1 MTNDVMISLQDVT
14 FTYEGDVVAL
24 RNLNLT
30 AHKGEFVVVLG
41 ANGAGKSTLCYLL
54 SGIVPHIYGGRR
66 LGVVSVASLDP
77 WDEPLYVTSQRCG
90 VLMQDPEVQL
100 FMPTL
105 KAELAFGPAN
115 LGVAR
120 DEILKRS
127 QDALALVRLEGL
139 EEHNPRDLSGGQ
151 KQRAALAAVLTM
163 NPQVLVLDEPT
174 SQLDP
179 LGRWEVVEAIER
191 LKQKGDLTIVMTTH
205 ETEEILRLADQVLVL
220 ERGETVL
227 QGAPAEVFA
236 QAERLEGAGVKTPAL
251 ILVQSR
257 LLERE
262 ADRLGEACPEPCPEP
277 PLRAQRGRL
286 RERGKRRERVN
297 LTISE
302 VADQSREAVEAGR
315 LAVHPDTLPQPR
327 PIAPDAPVV
336 LEAHNLTVEYPGPPR
351 VVALRGVNVQIRQGE
366 FVGIVGQN
374 GSGKSTLVKCF
385 VGLLRPQKGEVL
397 FRGESIRKLSIGEIA
412 RRVGLVL
419 QNPDYQLFTASCRD
433 EIRFGLRN
441 VGVPPEEIEQQVEE
455 ALRLVELSE
464 EAELFPFRLSFGD
477 RRKLAVAAT
486 MALDPEV
493 LIMDEP
499 TTAQDH
505 RGRYQLAELARRF
518 HQEKQGTVL
527 MITHDV
533 DLIARYAQRLIVLC
547 EGQVLLDGPTAEVFT
562 QVEELRKSFVVPPV
576 AAQLA
581 AELAPL
587 GVPPQVM
594 TMEELYQVLVPQHDE
609 EAAQTSEVSQTSEV
623 CYDEGEVV

>member
-1 MTNDVMISLQDVT
+1 VVSDVVISLQGVT

-30 AHKGEFVVVLG
+30 AHQGEFVVVLG
-41 ANGAGKSTLCYLL
+41 ANGAGKSTLCYVL

-66 LGVVSVASLDP
+66 RGYVSVAGLDP
-77 WDEPLYVTSQRCG
+77 WDEPLYVTAQRCG

-115 LGVAR
+115 LGVPR
-120 DEILKRS
+120 DEVLRRS
-127 QDALALVRLEGL
+127 QAALALVRLEGL

-163 NPQVLVLDEPT
+163 NPRVLILDEPT

-191 LKQKGDLTIVMTTH
+191 LKRKGDLTIVMTTH
-205 ETEEILRLADQVLVL
+205 DTEEILHLADQVLVL
-220 ERGETVL
+220 ERGEAVL
-227 QGAPAEVFA
+227 QGTPSEVFA
-236 QAERLEGAGVKTPAL
+236 QAGRLEEAGVKTPAL
-251 ILVQSR
+251 ILVQSK
-257 LLERE
+257 LLRSDQDEIASSE
-262 ADRLGEACPEPCPEP
+262 KGLINFTLP
-277 PLRAQRGRL
+277 
-286 RERGKRRERVN
+286 
-297 LTISE
+297 E
-302 VADQSREAVEAGR
+302 VADQIRDAVEEGR
-315 LAVHPDTLPQPR
+315 LAIRAR
-327 PIAPDAPVV
+327 PSLRPAPAVADAPTI
-336 LEAHNLTVEYPGPPR
+336 LETRHLTVEYPGPPS
-351 VVALRGVNVQIRQGE
+351 VVALRDVSIQIRQGE

-385 VGLLRPQKGEVL
+385 VGLLRPKVGEVL
-397 FRGESIRKLSIGEIA
+397 FKGESLRGFSVGEMA

-433 EIRFGLRN
+433 EIRFGLQN
-441 VGVPPEEIEQQVEE
+441 VGVPAEEMEQRIEE
-455 ALRLVELSE
+455 ALRLVGLSE
-464 EAELFPFRLSFGD
+464 EADLFPFRLSFGD

-486 MALDPEV
+486 MALAPEV

-505 RGRYQLAELARRF
+505 RGRYQLAELAKRF
-518 HQEKQGTVL
+518 HQERQGTVL

-533 DLIARYAQRLIVLC
+533 DLIARYAHRLIVLY
-547 EGQVLLDGPTAEVFT
+547 EGQVLLDDPTAEVFT
-562 QVEELRKSFVVPPV
+562 QVEELKKSFVVPPV

-581 AELAPL
+581 AELALL
-587 GVPPQVM
+587 GVPPHVM
-594 TMEELYQVLVPQHDE
+594 TLEELYQVLV
-609 EAAQTSEVSQTSEV
+609 EVPGT
-623 CYDEGEVV
+623 

>member
-1 MTNDVMISLQDVT
+1 MANDVIISLQDVT

-24 RNLNLT
+24 RDLNLT
-30 AHKGEFVVVLG
+30 ARRGEFVVVLG

-66 LGVVSVASLDP
+66 RGYVSVAGLDP

-115 LGVAR
+115 LGVDR
-120 DEILKRS
+120 DEIQGRS
-127 QDALALVRLEGL
+127 QAALALVRLEGL

-163 NPQVLVLDEPT
+163 TPQVLVLDEPT

-179 LGRWEVVEAIER
+179 LGRWEVVEAVER

-220 ERGETVL
+220 ERGETVH
-227 QGAPAEVFA
+227 QGTPSEVFT
-236 QAERLEGAGVKTPAL
+236 QTDRLEEAGVKTPAL
-251 ILVQSR
+251 ILIQSQLIR
-257 LLERE
+257 PGDRE
-262 ADRLGEACPEPCPEP
+262 AVPSGE
-277 PLRAQRGRL
+277 R
-286 RERGKRRERVN
+286 RVN
-297 LTISE
+297 LTLPE
-302 VADQSREAVEAGR
+302 VANQTRRAVEAGR
-315 LAVHPDTLPQPR
+315 LILRPEVLPRPR
-327 PIAPDAPVV
+327 PITSDAPVI
-336 LEAHNLTVEYPGPPR
+336 LEARDLTVEYPGPPS
-351 VVALRGVNVQIRQGE
+351 VVALRGVNVRIRQGE

-374 GSGKSTLVKCF
+374 GSGKSTLVKSF
-385 VGLLRPQKGEVL
+385 VGLLRPKKGEVL
-397 FRGESIRKLSIGEIA
+397 FRGESIRGLSVGDIA

-419 QNPDYQLFTASCRD
+419 QNPDYQLFTTYCHE

-441 VGVPPEEIEQQVEE
+441 VGVPDEEIEQRVEE
-455 ALRLVELSE
+455 ALQLVGLSE
-464 EAELFPFRLSFGD
+464 EADLFPFRLSFGD

-486 MALDPEV
+486 MALDPAV

-518 HQEKQGTVL
+518 HEEKQGTVL

-533 DLIARYAQRLIVLC
+533 DLIARYAHRLIVLYD
-547 EGQVLLDGPTAEVFT
+547 GQVLLDGPTAQVFT
-562 QVEELRKSFVVPPV
+562 QREELEKSFVVPPV

-581 AELAPL
+581 AELASL
-587 GVPPQVM
+587 GVPPYVM
-594 TMEELYQVLVPQHDE
+594 TLEELVQTLVPQHE
-609 EAAQTSEVSQTSEV
+609 R
-623 CYDEGEVV
+623 GEVA

>member
-1 MTNDVMISLQDVT
+1 VANDVTISLQDVT

-66 LGVVSVASLDP
+66 RGHVSVAGLDP

-115 LGVAR
+115 LGVPR
-120 DEILKRS
+120 DEIIRRS
-127 QDALALVRLEGL
+127 QAALALVRLEGL

-191 LKQKGDLTIVMTTH
+191 LKQKGNLIIVMTTH

-227 QGAPAEVFA
+227 QGSPAEVFT
-236 QAERLEGAGVKTPAL
+236 QAERLEEGGVKPPAL
-251 ILVQSR
+251 ILVQSK
-257 LLERE
+257 LLGRE
-262 ADRLGEACPEPCPEP
+262 TDHSDEE
-277 PLRAQRGRL
+277 Q
-286 RERGKRRERVN
+286 VN
-297 LTISE
+297 LTLSE
-302 VADQSREAVEAGR
+302 VADQARQAVEAGR
-315 LAVHPDTLPQPR
+315 LVVHPGALPPSQPV
-327 PIAPDAPVV
+327 APDTPVI
-336 LEAHNLTVEYPGPPR
+336 LEARNLTVQYPGPPP
-351 VVALRGVNVQIRQGE
+351 VVALRDVNVQIHQGE

-385 VGLLRPQKGEVL
+385 VGLLRPRKGEVL
-397 FRGESIRKLSIGEIA
+397 FRGGSIQKLPVGEIA

-419 QNPDYQLFTASCRD
+419 QNPDYQLFTTYCHE

-441 VGVPPEEIEQQVEE
+441 VGVPPEEIEQRVEE
-455 ALRLVELSE
+455 ALQLVGLSE
-464 EAELFPFRLSFGD
+464 EADLFPFRLSFGD
-477 RRKLAVAAT
+477 RRKLTVAAT

-505 RGRYQLAELARRF
+505 RGRYQLAELAKRF
-518 HQEKQGTVL
+518 HKEKQGTVL

-533 DLIARYAQRLIVLC
+533 DLIARYAHRLIVLY

-562 QVEELRKSFVVPPV
+562 QVEELKKSFVVPPV

-587 GVPPQVM
+587 GVPSHVM
-594 TMEELYQVLVPQHDE
+594 TLEELYQTLVPQHNR
-609 EAAQTSEVSQTSEV
+609 
-623 CYDEGEVV
+623 GEVV

>member
-1 MTNDVMISLQDVT
+1 MTNDVSISLQGVT

-24 RNLNLT
+24 RNLSLT
-30 AHKGEFVVVLG
+30 ARKGEFVVVLG

-66 LGVVSVASLDP
+66 RGYVSVAGLDP

-115 LGVAR
+115 LGTPR
-120 DEILKRS
+120 DEISRRS
-127 QDALALVRLEGL
+127 QAALALVRMEGL

-179 LGRWEVVEAIER
+179 LGRWEAVEAIER
-191 LKQKGDLTIVMTTH
+191 LKQKGNLAIVMTTH

-220 ERGETVL
+220 ERGEAVL
-227 QGAPAEVFA
+227 QGIPAEVFP
-236 QAERLEGAGVKTPAL
+236 QAERLEEVGVKPPAL
-251 ILVQSR
+251 ILVQSK

-262 ADRLGEACPEPCPEP
+262 TGRADEK
-277 PLRAQRGRL
+277 Q
-286 RERGKRRERVN
+286 VN
-297 LTISE
+297 LTTPE
-302 VADQSREAVEAGR
+302 VANQIRESVKTGR
-315 LAVHPDTLPQPR
+315 LAVHPGALPR
-327 PIAPDAPVV
+327 PRPSASDTPVI
-336 LEAHNLTVEYPGPPR
+336 LEARNLTVEYPGPPS
-351 VVALRGVNVQIRQGE
+351 VVALRDVNVQIRQGE

-385 VGLLRPQKGEVL
+385 VGLLRPRKGEVL
-397 FRGESIRKLSIGEIA
+397 FRGESIRKFSVGEVA
-412 RRVGLVL
+412 HRVGLVL
-419 QNPDYQLFTASCRD
+419 QNPDYQLFTASCDD

-441 VGVPPEEIEQQVEE
+441 VGVSPEEMEQRVEE
-455 ALRLVELSE
+455 MLQLVGLSE
-464 EAELFPFRLSFGD
+464 EADLFPFRLSFGD
-477 RRKLAVAAT
+477 RRKLTVAAT
-486 MALDPEV
+486 LALAPEV

-505 RGRYQLAELARRF
+505 RGRYQLAELAKRF
-518 HQEKQGTVL
+518 HEERQGTVL

-533 DLIARYAQRLIVLC
+533 DLIACYAHRLIVLY

-562 QVEELRKSFVVPPV
+562 QVEELKRSFVVPPV

-587 GVPPQVM
+587 GVPSHVM
-594 TMEELYQVLVPQHDE
+594 TLEELYQVIAPQHDGRG
-609 EAAQTSEVSQTSEV
+609 VL
-623 CYDEGEVV
+623 

>member
-1 MTNDVMISLQDVT
+1 MANDVTISLQDVT

-24 RNLNLT
+24 HDLNLT

-66 LGVVSVASLDP
+66 LGYVSVAGLDP

-115 LGVAR
+115 LGMPR
-120 DEILKRS
+120 DEIIRRS
-127 QDALALVRLEGL
+127 QAALALVRLEGL

-163 NPQVLVLDEPT
+163 NPRVLVLDEPT

-179 LGRWEVVEAIER
+179 LGRWEIVEAIER

-227 QGAPAEVFA
+227 QGTPSEVFT
-236 QAERLEGAGVKTPAL
+236 QAGRLEESGVKTPAL
-251 ILVQSR
+251 ILVQSK

-262 ADRLGEACPEPCPEP
+262 TGRPGGE
-277 PLRAQRGRL
+277 RID
-286 RERGKRRERVN
+286 
-297 LTISE
+297 LTLSE
-302 VADQSREAVEAGR
+302 VVDQTRESIEAGR
-315 LAVHPDTLPQPR
+315 LTVHPEALPPPQPVTS
-327 PIAPDAPVV
+327 DGPVI
-336 LEAHNLTVEYPGPPR
+336 LEARDLTVEYPGPPP
-351 VVALRGVNVQIRQGE
+351 VVALRDVNVQIRQGE

-385 VGLLRPQKGEVL
+385 VGLLRPRKGEVL
-397 FRGESIRKLSIGEIA
+397 FRGESIRKLSVGEIA

-419 QNPDYQLFTASCRD
+419 QNPDYQLFTASCDD

-441 VGVPPEEIEQQVEE
+441 VGMPAEEMEQRVKE
-455 ALRLVELSE
+455 ALRLVGLSE
-464 EAELFPFRLSFGD
+464 EADLFPFRLSFGD

-518 HQEKQGTVL
+518 HEERRGTVL

-533 DLIARYAQRLIVLC
+533 DLIACYAHRLIVLYD
-547 EGQVLLDGPTAEVFT
+547 GQVLLDGPTAEVFA
-562 QVEELRKSFVVPPV
+562 QVKELERSFVVPPV

-581 AELAPL
+581 TELAPL
-587 GVPPQVM
+587 GVPPHVM
-594 TMEELYQVLVPQHDE
+594 TLEELYQVIAPQHE
-609 EAAQTSEVSQTSEV
+609 R
-623 CYDEGEVV
+623 GEVV

>member
-1 MTNDVMISLQDVT
+1 VNDDAVIALQDVT
-14 FTYEGDVVAL
+14 FTYEGDVIAL
-24 RNLNLT
+24 HNLSLT
-30 AHKGEFVVVLG
+30 AHRGEFVVILG

-66 LGVVSVASLDP
+66 RGHVSVVGLDP
-77 WDEPLYVTSQRCG
+77 WDEPLYITSQRCG

-105 KAELAFGPAN
+105 RTELAFGPAN
-115 LGVAR
+115 LGIPR
-120 DEILKRS
+120 QEILRRV
-127 QDALALVRLEGL
+127 QMALELVRLDGL

-151 KQRAALAAVLTM
+151 KQRAALAALLTM
-163 NPQVLVLDEPT
+163 QPQVLVLDEPT

-179 LGRWEVVEAIER
+179 VGRWEVGEAIER
-191 LKQKGDLTIVMTTH
+191 LKRSGNLTIVMTTH
-205 ETEEILRLADQVLVL
+205 ETEEILHLADQVLVL

-227 QGAPAEVFA
+227 HGTPSEVFS
-236 QAERLEGAGVKTPAL
+236 QTGQLEEAGVKTPAL
-251 ILVQSR
+251 ILVQSK
-257 LLERE
+257 LLETGQ
-262 ADRLGEACPEPCPEP
+262 AGTSC
-277 PLRAQRGRL
+277 AQQ
-286 RERGKRRERVN
+286 VN
-297 LTISE
+297 LTIPQ
-302 VADQSREAVEAGR
+302 VADQARQSIAAGR
-315 LAVHPDTLPQPR
+315 LTVRSQALPPPR
-327 PIAPDAPVV
+327 PARLDAPLI
-336 LEAHNLTVEYPGPPR
+336 LEAGSLTVEYPGPPP
-351 VVALRGVNVQIRQGE
+351 VVALRDVSLEIRQGE

-385 VGLLRPQKGEVL
+385 VGLLRPKRGEVL
-397 FRGESIRKLSIGEIA
+397 FRGESIRQLSVGEIA

-419 QNPDYQLFTASCRD
+419 QNPDYQLFTASCQD

-441 VGVPPEEIEQQVEE
+441 VGVAADEMELRVEE
-455 ALRLVELSE
+455 ALRLVGLSE
-464 EAELFPFRLSFGD
+464 EADLFPFRLSFGD

-486 MALDPEV
+486 MALEPEV

-518 HQEKQGTVL
+518 HAEKQGTVL

-533 DLIARYAQRLIVLC
+533 DLIARYAQRLIVLY

-562 QVEELRKSFVVPPV
+562 QVETLKRTFVVPPV

-581 AELAPL
+581 TALATW

-594 TMEELYQVLVPQHDE
+594 TLEELYQVLVPQPG
-609 EAAQTSEVSQTSEV
+609 A
-623 CYDEGEVV
+623 EGVR

>member
-1 MTNDVMISLQDVT
+1 VPDNAIISLQDVT

-24 RNLNLT
+24 RDLNLT
-30 AHKGEFVVVLG
+30 AHIGEFVVVLG

-54 SGIVPHIYGGRR
+54 SGIAPHIYGGRR
-66 LGVVSVASLDP
+66 RGLVSVAGLDP

-115 LGVAR
+115 LGVPR
-120 DEILKRS
+120 DEIIRRS
-127 QDALALVRLEGL
+127 REALALVRLEGL

-227 QGAPAEVFA
+227 QGTPAQVFI
-236 QAERLEGAGVKTPAL
+236 QAERLEEAGVKTPAL
-251 ILVQSR
+251 IQVQSR
-257 LLERE
+257 LLGHEGSR
-262 ADRLGEACPEPCPEP
+262 PEE
-277 PLRAQRGRL
+277 
-286 RERGKRRERVN
+286 KRQVN
-297 LTISE
+297 LTISA
-302 VADQSREAVEAGR
+302 VAQQARQAIQTGR
-315 LAVHPDTLPQPR
+315 LVVHAEALFSPQPV
-327 PIAPDAPVV
+327 APDSSVI
-336 LEAHNLTVEYPGPPR
+336 LEARDLTVEYPGPPS
-351 VVALRGVNVQIRQGE
+351 VVALRDVNVQIRRGE

-385 VGLLRPQKGEVL
+385 VGLLKPRQGEVL
-397 FRGESIRKLSIGEIA
+397 FKGESIRKLSVGEIA

-441 VGVPPEEIEQQVEE
+441 VGVPAEEIEQKVEE
-455 ALRLVELSE
+455 TLRMVGLSE

-486 MALDPEV
+486 MALGPEV

-518 HQEKQGTVL
+518 HEEKQGTVL

-533 DLIARYAQRLIVLC
+533 DLIARYAHRLIVLFA
-547 EGQVLLDGPTAEVFT
+547 GQVLLDGPTAEVFT
-562 QVEELRKSFVVPPV
+562 KIEELKKSFVVPPV

-587 GVPPQVM
+587 GVPSHVM
-594 TMEELYQVLVPQHDE
+594 TLEELWQVLVPQHDE
-609 EAAQTSEVSQTSEV
+609 G
-623 CYDEGEVV
+623 GE

>member
-1 MTNDVMISLQDVT
+1 MTDDVTISLQDVT
-14 FTYEGDVVAL
+14 FAYEGDVVAL
-24 RNLNLT
+24 RDLNLT
-30 AHKGEFVVVLG
+30 ARKGEFVVVLG

-66 LGVVSVASLDP
+66 RGHVSVAGLDP
-77 WDEPLYVTSQRCG
+77 WDEPLYVTAQRCG

-105 KAELAFGPAN
+105 RAELAFGPAN
-115 LGVAR
+115 LGVPR
-120 DEILKRS
+120 DEIVRRL
-127 QDALALVRLEGL
+127 QAALALVRLEGL

-220 ERGETVL
+220 EGGETVL
-227 QGAPAEVFA
+227 QGPPTAVFT
-236 QAERLEGAGVKTPAL
+236 QAKRLDEAGVKTPAL
-251 ILVQSR
+251 ILVQSK

-262 ADRLGEACPEPCPEP
+262 TGSLD
-277 PLRAQRGRL
+277 
-286 RERGKRRERVN
+286 ERQVN

-302 VADQSREAVEAGR
+302 VASQACASVEAGR
-315 LAVHPDTLPQPR
+315 LVVRPEALPPPQPVTSDSST
-327 PIAPDAPVV
+327 I
-336 LEAHNLTVEYPGPPR
+336 LEVRDLTVEYPGPPP
-351 VVALRGVNVQIRQGE
+351 VVALRDVNVQIRQGE

-385 VGLLRPQKGEVL
+385 VGLLRPRKGEVL
-397 FRGESIRKLSIGEIA
+397 FRGESIKKLPVGEIA

-441 VGVPPEEIEQQVEE
+441 VAVPPEEMEQRIEE
-455 ALRLVELSE
+455 ALRLVGLSE
-464 EAELFPFRLSFGD
+464 EADLFPFRLSFGD

-486 MALDPEV
+486 MALGPQV

-505 RGRYQLAELARRF
+505 RGRYQLAELAKRF
-518 HQEKQGTVL
+518 HEEKQGTVL

-533 DLIARYAQRLIVLC
+533 DLIARYAHRLIVLY
-547 EGQVLLDGPTAEVFT
+547 EGQVLLDGPTAEVFA
-562 QVEELRKSFVVPPV
+562 QVDELKKSFVVPPV
-576 AAQLA
+576 AARLA
-581 AELAPL
+581 AQLAPL
-587 GVPPQVM
+587 GVPSHVM
-594 TMEELYQVLVPQHDE
+594 TLEELYQVLAPQR
-609 EAAQTSEVSQTSEV
+609 
-623 CYDEGEVV
+623 DEGEVV